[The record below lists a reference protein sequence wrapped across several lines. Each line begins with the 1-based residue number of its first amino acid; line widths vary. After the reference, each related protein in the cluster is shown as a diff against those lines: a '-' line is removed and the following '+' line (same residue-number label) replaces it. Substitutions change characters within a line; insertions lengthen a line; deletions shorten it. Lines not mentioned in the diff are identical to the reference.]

1 MKFLFANFFIFVAL
15 ASAIFYQ
22 VTTVD
27 KVVEQVKVVREA
39 ASERTPASIN
49 PKMSLEVPTTQEKSN
64 LPNVK
69 KEISKNLD
77 CSGSE
82 SEIKTSEELIVISGA
97 NCGKFKNIK
106 ITNLSNGFTAS
117 VFELGEKQYKT
128 DLIPLTIG
136 ANKISVEYQII
147 ARKQHTLEKKT
158 EFTIHRQ

>member
-1 MKFLFANFFIFVAL
+1 MKFLLANFFIFVTL

-27 KVVEQVKVVREA
+27 KVVEQVKVVRET

-49 PKMSLEVPTTQEKSN
+49 AKMPLESAISEKGN
-64 LPNVK
+64 LPDMK

-77 CSGSE
+77 CTGSD

-117 VFELGEKQYKT
+117 VFELSEKQYKT

-147 ARKQHTLEKKT
+147 AKKQQTLEKKT

>member
-1 MKFLFANFFIFVAL
+1 MKFLLANFFIFVTL
-15 ASAIFYQ
+15 ASAIIYQ

-27 KVVEQVKVVREA
+27 KVVEQVKVVRET

-49 PKMSLEVPTTQEKSN
+49 SKMPLESSISGKSN
-64 LPNVK
+64 LPDMK

-77 CSGSE
+77 CTGSD

-117 VFELGEKQYKT
+117 VFELSEKQYKT

-147 ARKQHTLEKKT
+147 AKKQQTLEKKT

>member
-1 MKFLFANFFIFVAL
+1 MKFLLANFFIFAAL
-15 ASAIFYQ
+15 AGAIFHQ
-22 VTTVD
+22 VTSVD
-27 KVVEQVKVVREA
+27 QVVVTT
-39 ASERTPASIN
+39 RTPASIN
-49 PKMSLEVPTTQEKSN
+49 PKVSMEASVAEKNN
-64 LPNVK
+64 LTNVK

-77 CSGSE
+77 CLGADA
-82 SEIKTSEELIVISGA
+82 EIKTSEELIIITGA

-117 VFELGEKQYKT
+117 VFELSEKQYKT

-147 ARKQHTLEKKT
+147 AKKQQTLEKKS

>member
-1 MKFLFANFFIFVAL
+1 MEASVA
-15 ASAIFYQ
+15 
-22 VTTVD
+22 
-27 KVVEQVKVVREA
+27 
-39 ASERTPASIN
+39 
-49 PKMSLEVPTTQEKSN
+49 EKNN
-64 LPNVK
+64 LTNVK

-77 CSGSE
+77 CLGADA
-82 SEIKTSEELIVISGA
+82 EIKTSEELIIITGA

-117 VFELGEKQYKT
+117 VFELSEKQYKT

-147 ARKQHTLEKKT
+147 AKKQQTLEKKS

>member
-1 MKFLFANFFIFVAL
+1 MKFLFANFFIFFAL
-15 ASAIFYQ
+15 AGVIFYQ
-22 VTTVD
+22 VRTADQIVAPAR
-27 KVVEQVKVVREA
+27 VVQESNA
-39 ASERTPASIN
+39 ERTPASIN
-49 PKMSLEVPTTQEKSN
+49 LKAASGTLVNEKNN

-69 KEISKNLD
+69 MEISKNLD
-77 CSGSE
+77 CLGNE
-82 SEIKTSEELIVISGA
+82 DEVKTQEELIIITGA

-147 ARKQHTLEKKT
+147 AKKQQTLEKKT

>member
-1 MKFLFANFFIFVAL
+1 MKFLLANFFIFVTL
-15 ASAIFYQ
+15 ASAIVYQ

-27 KVVEQVKVVREA
+27 KVVEQVKVVRET

-49 PKMSLEVPTTQEKSN
+49 SKMPLKPAVSEKSN
-64 LPNVK
+64 LPDMK

-77 CSGSE
+77 CTGSD

-117 VFELGEKQYKT
+117 VFELSEKQYKT

-147 ARKQHTLEKKT
+147 AKKQQTLEKKT